1 MAMMAD
7 IKGMRVTEVGQLEA
21 PKVPE
26 VIQVPEAPEGPAP
39 PPALDD
45 AVLALR
51 EEIVAALRAIVPGRL
66 VTAVESIRS
75 IKPLSR

>member
-26 VIQVPEAPEGPAP
+26 VIQVPEVPEV
-39 PPALDD
+39 DIRND
-45 AVLALR
+45 R
-51 EEIVAALRAIVPGRL
+51 SEAA
-66 VTAVESIRS
+66 
-75 IKPLSR
+75 